1 MKKKKPAEA
10 FRIVILDSSPD
21 FNYEKADNLKYLFTQ
36 ANNDIMYHQN
46 GNDLTDVI
54 NFDPN
59 ITFINTPTTKYTHA
73 KDIAGVEDG
82 VVIASELES
91 QVLQILAK
99 TSGGCVVRTP
109 LPIEIVD
116 RLCSTNDKVVYYPEI
131 FSESTAENHTFHI
144 IGGAHSSVMAVKE
157 ILYAKSSTLMGN
169 VVTCTGIEAAIIE
182 QSISAITGLKYI
194 FMNQLY
200 DFMSEYG
207 GDYNLVSNYI
217 NSHHATGSTNN
228 RIPNRQFKRGIQDKR
243 VDAIKN
249 LMNMDKELFTLLE
262 KFDIINSAYSNRE
275 E

>member
-1 MKKKKPAEA
+1 MKKKKPADA
-10 FRIVILDSSPD
+10 FRIVILDSAPD
-21 FNYEKADNLKYLFTQ
+21 FDYEKADNLKYLFTQ
-36 ANNDIMYHQN
+36 NTNDIMYHQN
-46 GNDLTDVI
+46 GNDLSDVI

-59 ITFINTPTTKYTHA
+59 ITFINTPTTE
-73 KDIAGVEDG
+73 EDG

-99 TSGGCVVRTP
+99 TDGGCVVRTP

-144 IGGAHSSVMAVKE
+144 IGGTHSSTMAVKE

-169 VVTCTGIEAAIIE
+169 VVACTGIEAAIIE

-228 RIPNRQFKRGIQDKR
+228 RIPNRQFKRGIQDNR
-243 VDAIKN
+243 ADAIKN
-249 LMNMDKELFTLLE
+249 LMNMDKNLFTILE
-262 KFDIINSAYSNRE
+262 KFDIINSAYTNRE